1 MFTYRLHL
9 AGSHLPMDFSLPN
22 NDLFEAFT
30 RWVNQD
36 VEFKARGFVVNR
48 GTSRPII
55 FNFENIASMI
65 ITSEKS

>member
-9 AGSHLPMDFSLPN
+9 AGSQLPVDFTLPN
-22 NDLFEAFT
+22 NDLFEAFIK
-30 RWVNQD
+30 WVNQD

-48 GTSRPII
+48 GSTRPIV
-55 FNFENIASMI
+55 FNFENIACMA